1 MRPDRDRM
9 ASAASVARATAPGA
23 LLAVLGVLAFAGL
36 LDAVREGD
44 DLSGLDGPVLDWMVA
59 HRSGPATAV
68 LAGLTFVTGPV
79 VLPVVVL
86 VACVAWGLVRRAWW
100 RPVLLVLAMVGSTLL
115 SLAVKG
121 LVDRPRPP
129 ADTMHVPGSEST
141 ASFPSGH
148 TMGTA
153 TLLLVAGYLV
163 CSRGPTRARL
173 VGWAVA
179 ALLGTAAVAL
189 SRLYLGYHFLTD
201 VLAAV
206 ALAVAVLG
214 LVSVVDR
221 LRAPDGAGA
230 RGEPVGE
237 SSAVVAPR

>member
-1 MRPDRDRM
+1 MSLDRARM
-9 ASAASVARATAPGA
+9 APVLRAVAPGV
-23 LLAVLGVLAFAGL
+23 LLVLVGVLAFVGL

-44 DLSGLDGPVLDWMVA
+44 DLSALDRPVLDWMVA
-59 HRSGPATAV
+59 RRSGPATAV
-68 LAGLTFVTGPV
+68 LAGLTFVTGPA

-86 VACVAWGLVRRAWW
+86 VGCVAWGLVRRAWW
-100 RPVLLVLAMVGSTLL
+100 RPVLLMLAMGVSTLL

-129 ADTMHVPGSEST
+129 EETMHVPGSEST

-163 CSRGPTRARL
+163 CSRGPTRGRL
-173 VGWAVA
+173 VGWALA
-179 ALLGTAAVAL
+179 SLLGTAAVAL

-221 LRAPDGAGA
+221 LRNLAAVQVEDSPPVSA
-230 RGEPVGE
+230 EPGHLR
-237 SSAVVAPR
+237 S